1 MEPCFGRRARRA
13 AHVSDP
19 RRWKEVN
26 PKGVTAAARRCRAS
40 LLTRVRRA
48 AEAAL
53 PDARNDL
60 CDELGQNPR
69 SSGRSGTAEIKT
81 RLNLLQLVERS
92 QVVAGYRADVQ
103 TGAET
108 LLYVQLDAPIW
119 SPAV

>member
-1 MEPCFGRRARRA
+1 MLRSARDAPPTSRIRDVGRRSTRRGWGDRGGD
-13 AHVSDP
+13 VEP
-19 RRWKEVN
+19 RCSQEH
-26 PKGVTAAARRCRAS
+26 S
-40 LLTRVRRA
+40 RA

>member
-13 AHVSDP
+13 AHISDP

-53 PDARNDL
+53 PDARRD
-60 CDELGQNPR
+60 R
-69 SSGRSGTAEIKT
+69 ATSWGRTLEARDDWDAWDGRVQIFFF
-81 RLNLLQLVERS
+81 LLQGSQASAGVRYGVKRVARGVER
-92 QVVAGYRADVQ
+92 GP
-103 TGAET
+103 GE
-108 LLYVQLDAPIW
+108 LYD
-119 SPAV
+119 